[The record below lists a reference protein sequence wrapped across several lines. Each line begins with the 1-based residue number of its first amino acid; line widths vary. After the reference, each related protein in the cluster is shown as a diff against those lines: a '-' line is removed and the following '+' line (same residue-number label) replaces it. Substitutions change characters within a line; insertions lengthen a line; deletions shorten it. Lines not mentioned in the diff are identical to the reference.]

1 MPNRPGNWNAMNPR
15 ELPWP
20 ERVLIIKDIP
30 AENCER
36 TSHLKA
42 DRGDSVGEWINGA
55 ASDVALGGS
64 NFQAMPTEPG
74 IYKELLDHVSDGV
87 YVVDRER
94 RFLYCNDAAFRLT
107 GYKADEIVGQFCR
120 DHKHCPIGR
129 VGLDLC
135 RRGCLLSACIN
146 DGGSREVNAFIRNKR
161 GRRVP
166 VSFRVQPVRAA
177 DGSIVGA
184 VEIFKDDSARRADRR
199 KAEEMQR
206 LAFLDSL
213 TQAPNRRFLQM
224 SLQTA
229 MREYQVTKDRFGVLL
244 IDLDSFKAINDS
256 FGHARG
262 DRVLQ
267 RAAKAFVGALRPTDA
282 VGRWGGDEF
291 LAIVRN
297 VSIETLN
304 DLAKRCVAMVGQ
316 ISISGNGSRPTHLS
330 ISVGGTLN
338 RPNDTPRSLVRR
350 ADGFLYESKTSGR
363 GCATTG

>member
-1 MPNRPGNWNAMNPR
+1 M
-15 ELPWP
+15 
-20 ERVLIIKDIP
+20 
-30 AENCER
+30 
-36 TSHLKA
+36 
-42 DRGDSVGEWINGA
+42 GEWINRA

-184 VEIFKDDSARRADRR
+184 VEIFKDDSARRAEKR
-199 KAEEMQR
+199 KA
-206 LAFLDSL
+206 
-213 TQAPNRRFLQM
+213 
-224 SLQTA
+224 
-229 MREYQVTKDRFGVLL
+229 
-244 IDLDSFKAINDS
+244 
-256 FGHARG
+256 
-262 DRVLQ
+262 
-267 RAAKAFVGALRPTDA
+267 RASA
-282 VGRWGGDEF
+282 
-291 LAIVRN
+291 
-297 VSIETLN
+297 
-304 DLAKRCVAMVGQ
+304 
-316 ISISGNGSRPTHLS
+316 
-330 ISVGGTLN
+330 
-338 RPNDTPRSLVRR
+338 
-350 ADGFLYESKTSGR
+350 
-363 GCATTG
+363 